1 MSSSGDFWVAEDDI
15 EELILSSFDL
25 FHNGDFQKAEKVY
38 EKALSLDFE
47 NADIIAGLKCSK
59 FWIER
64 EKQLEALGTDEFAKS
79 EYLYSEWKIFTEFT
93 YRLKTPFRQGI
104 SVIKQWVFQ
113 SALSGYLHASTDIAS
128 GDEELL
134 LRIGKCYKG
143 MGDYDKALEYLESV
157 SRKKRDDPEILGELA
172 DSYAFINEIR
182 ISKAFFREAFF
193 IDPQK
198 VNIDFL
204 ESELIVRLIEKL
216 KALGYSNKVLKEWL
230 PVFAVIWGVFNVKR
244 ELRPLELGKLK
255 QSVFSLENRIS
266 DSDSE
271 EEKSVLVPRLINRYF
286 WLIDHYIIIGETREK
301 VEEILRKIR
310 IIDESVYDQY
320 IN

>member
-1 MSSSGDFWVAEDDI
+1 VAADEI
-15 EELILSSFDL
+15 EELILSSYDL
-25 FHNGDFQKAEKVY
+25 FHDGNFNKAERVY
-38 EKALSLDFE
+38 EKALSMDFE
-47 NADIIAGLKCSK
+47 NPDIIAGLKCSK
-59 FWIER
+59 FWVSR
-64 EKQLEALGTDEFAKS
+64 EKQIEAFGSDEFAKS
-79 EYLYSEWKIFTEFT
+79 EYLYNEWKAFIEFC
-93 YRLKTPFRQGI
+93 YCLKTPFTQGI
-104 SVIKQWVFQ
+104 SVIKQWVFN
-113 SALSGYLHASTDIAS
+113 SALNGYLHASTDIAS

-182 ISKAFFREAFF
+182 IAKAFFREAFF

-216 KALGYSNKVLKEWL
+216 KVLGYSDRVLKEWL

-266 DSDSE
+266 DSDRE
-271 EEKSVLVPRLINRYF
+271 EEKDVLVPRLINRYF

-310 IIDESVYDQY
+310 VIDESVYDQY